1 MAPFDYISLLTS
13 IVLALGITR
22 VLTGLGKL
30 LQSRARLTVYW
41 VHVVWGVNV
50 LLWLLLN
57 WWILYRWH
65 TQEEWTFFLFL
76 FVLVSPVIA
85 FLLSVLLFPEPLE
98 DGLDLKANFYA
109 NHRWF
114 FALAALL
121 PPLDAVDTLL
131 KGWAH
136 FQAQGPLYVFTLLIV
151 FVLSIIGASTRRER
165 FHGFYA
171 VFFLAYILAFI
182 GINLRLLT

>member
-30 LQSRARLTVYW
+30 LQSRGRLGVYW
-41 VHVVWGVNV
+41 VHAVWGVNV
-50 LLWLLLN
+50 LMWLLLN

-65 TQEEWTFFLFL
+65 TQEQWTFFLFL
-76 FVLVSPVIA
+76 FVLISPVIA
-85 FLLSVLLFPEPLE
+85 FLLSVLLFPEPMDE
-98 DGLDLKANFYA
+98 ALDLKAHFFA

-114 FALAALL
+114 FMLAALL

-131 KGWAH
+131 KGWEH
-136 FQAQGPLYVFTLLIV
+136 FLAQGPLYIFTILIL
-151 FVLSIIGASTRRER
+151 FVLSIIGASTQRER
-165 FHGFYA
+165 FHKFYA
-171 VFFLAYILAFI
+171 VFVLIYILMFI

>member
-22 VLTGLGKL
+22 VLTGLGRL
-30 LQSRARLTVYW
+30 LQSRGRLSAYW
-41 VHVVWGVNV
+41 VHAVWGMNV
-50 LLWLLLN
+50 LLWLLLD

-65 TQEEWTFFLFL
+65 NQAQWTFFLFL

-85 FLLSVLLFPEPLE
+85 FLLSVLLFPEPVE
-98 DGLDLKANFYA
+98 DGLDFKAHFYA
-109 NHRWF
+109 NRRWF
-114 FALAALL
+114 FGLAALL

-131 KGWAH
+131 KGLAH
-136 FQAQGPLYVFTLLIV
+136 FQAQGPLYVFTLLIT
-151 FVLSIIGASTRRER
+151 FVLSIVGASTRRER
-165 FHGFYA
+165 FHSFYA
-171 VFFLAYILAFI
+171 VFFLGYILAFI